1 MQGAWEAFP
10 LAPCSFL
17 RYCFSLKSPPS
28 YNICFPIVILN
39 GHRSPLLFNPKF
51 MSQMTWTYVDDY
63 GTSHKVGLF
72 HGDHSGH
79 LLIYCNTRIL
89 VIDFNVL
96 QNKKYSFFINDEL
109 FDIHIERTDDH
120 FSYGIEI
127 DRKADTPR
135 NHRRRKRE
143 RANLVQLAAIS
154 VTLIAVISL
163 MVYFSMHYFS

>member
-1 MQGAWEAFP
+1 
-10 LAPCSFL
+10 
-17 RYCFSLKSPPS
+17 
-28 YNICFPIVILN
+28 
-39 GHRSPLLFNPKF
+39 

-96 QNKKYSFFINDEL
+96 QDKKYSFFINDEL
-109 FDIHIERTDDH
+109 FDIHIERKDDI

-135 NHRRRKRE
+135 NARRRQRE
-143 RANLVQLAAIS
+143 RTHLIQLVGIILA
-154 VTLIAVISL
+154 LIAFISL
-163 MVYFSMHYFS
+163 MVYFVTHYIS